1 MRIGGNTSPKIGTFR
16 DSSKNETLSADH
28 RLSTFEILYNKGS
41 DSVVIIDSR
50 SHDDIAEVF
59 HNERHTVTQTVDQAL
74 AIALLFTAAPDLKA
88 ALIEAKREL
97 WKLSMREWNLSDFK
111 NFAVVQQI
119 DRALQKADGVE
130 RGA

>member
-1 MRIGGNTSPKIGTFR
+1 MSNEVLHNGGI
-16 DSSKNETLSADH
+16 
-28 RLSTFEILYNKGS
+28 
-41 DSVVIIDSR
+41 DSVVISCSK

-59 HNERHTVTQTVDQAL
+59 HNERHTVTQTVEQAL
-74 AIALLFTAAPDLKA
+74 ATARLFAAASDLKA

-97 WKLSMREWNLSDFK
+97 WKLSMGEWNLSDFK

>member
-1 MRIGGNTSPKIGTFR
+1 MSDINPKALY
-16 DSSKNETLSADH
+16 DSVQSMEVLHNE
-28 RLSTFEILYNKGS
+28 GS
-41 DSVVIIDSR
+41 DSVVISDSR

-59 HNERHTVTQTVDQAL
+59 HNERHTVTQTVEQAL
-74 AIALLFTAAPDLKA
+74 ATARLFTASPDLKA
-88 ALIEAKREL
+88 ALIAAKREMWL
-97 WKLSMREWNLSDFK
+97 MCRHQWNLSDFK